1 MKRNLFMLTKP
12 EQRVVI
18 IIVMALL
25 VGAFIRYWRDAKQQ
39 EALKRQYPAN
49 AAATPVASPPSVPL
63 DLDDGIEDNPQ
74 PSPRS
79 SRRP

>member
-1 MKRNLFMLTKP
+1 MKKSMFMLTKP
-12 EQRVVI
+12 EQRVVV

-39 EALKRQYPAN
+39 RALNREHPVTT
-49 AAATPVASPPSVPL
+49 AATPFASPSNVPI
-63 DLDDGIEDNPQ
+63 DLDDETSVDTG

-79 SRRP
+79 SP